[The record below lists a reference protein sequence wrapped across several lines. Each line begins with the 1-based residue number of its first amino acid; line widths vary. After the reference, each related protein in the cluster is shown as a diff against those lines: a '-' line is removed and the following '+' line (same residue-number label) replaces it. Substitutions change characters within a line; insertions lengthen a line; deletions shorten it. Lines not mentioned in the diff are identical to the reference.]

1 MELTNERFL
10 AYPALKQFSLEGK
23 SAIITGSG
31 SGLGMAVAEGF
42 AMAGANVALVDS
54 NFEAVK
60 KISDGLSVAGF
71 KALPIKADVTDGSQV
86 KMAVEM
92 VVKEF
97 NAIDTL
103 VNCAGITRRMPLEE
117 FDEDA
122 WDLVLGVNLKGTFLF
137 TKYAAQEML
146 KKGKG
151 SVVNFGSL
159 GSLVAIPMS
168 VAYCSSKGGVA
179 MFTKTAACEWATRG
193 IRVNAVLPGTF
204 ETPLLK
210 QCIDGNPAYG
220 EEMLKRF
227 PIGRFARPEEIVGAC
242 IFLASDAS
250 SYVTGHL
257 LAVDGGC
264 TAY

>member
-1 MELTNERFL
+1 MEMTNERFL

-31 SGLGMAVAEGF
+31 SGLGMAVAKGF
-42 AMAGANVALVDS
+42 AMAGANLTLVDS
-54 NFEAVK
+54 NLEAVK
-60 KISDGLSVAGF
+60 KLAEELANAGYS
-71 KALPIKADVTDGSQV
+71 ALPIKADVTNAVQV
-86 KMAVEM
+86 KAAVET
-92 VVKEF
+92 VVREF
-97 NAIDTL
+97 GGVDVL

-137 TKYAAQEML
+137 TKYTAVEML

-151 SVVNFGSL
+151 SIVNFGSL
-159 GSLVAIPMS
+159 GSLVAIPFS
-168 VAYCSSKGGVA
+168 AAYCSSKGGVA
-179 MFTKTAACEWATRG
+179 MFTKTAACEWAKRG
-193 IRVNAVLPGTF
+193 VRVNAVLPGTF
-204 ETPLLK
+204 ETPLLQ
-210 QCIDGNPAYG
+210 QCIDQDPAYG
-220 EEMLKRF
+220 EDILKRF
-227 PIGRFARPEEIVGAC
+227 PIGRFARPEEIVGVC
-242 IFLASDAS
+242 IFLSSDAS